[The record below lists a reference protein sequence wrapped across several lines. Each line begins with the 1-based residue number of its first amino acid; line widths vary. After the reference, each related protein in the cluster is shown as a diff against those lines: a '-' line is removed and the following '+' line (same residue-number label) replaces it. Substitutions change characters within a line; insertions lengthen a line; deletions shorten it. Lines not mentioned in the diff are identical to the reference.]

1 MNKVVKAFPA
11 YENETVRIVWMLK
24 DGTQFNQEYTC
35 PPEETR
41 KARENDPQGV
51 PLDSTESKG

>member
-11 YENETVRIVWMLK
+11 YETETVRIVWMLK

-35 PPEETR
+35 PPLEVR
-41 KARENDPQGV
+41 KARNDSQGV
-51 PLDSTESKG
+51 SLDSAESKG